1 MIESVLLSETK
12 IKRLPVFY
20 KELQN
25 RNNRLGANFGGI
37 YGIFGIFVVNRREVP
52 FKITPDKFKYHFRSF
67 KKSLKCILVHFRS
80 F

>member
-25 RNNRLGANFGGI
+25 RNDRLGANFI
-37 YGIFGIFVVNRREVP
+37 CGIFGIFAVNRREVP
-52 FKITPDKFKYHFRSF
+52 FEITPVKFKCQFRSF
-67 KKSLKCILVHFRS
+67 
-80 F
+80 